1 MNSYIAEQLKPTLHT
16 TFKSSGWLERRN
28 TQEGIENAATK
39 DELNEA
45 EESLITTFNTSVEE
59 TAESILSTVGTTV
72 SDLDGELRS
81 FVGTEIEQTAR
92 GFEQSIT
99 RLETGLD
106 GKATTTQFNTLTSTV
121 NGTITRVGNAEGNI
135 TQIESQLSVMNNQ
148 INARVEKGEVM
159 SQINI
164 EAGRTLIQSDR
175 LYLDANS
182 VVFSGSAFIPN
193 AAIES
198 LSADKLTAGTL
209 TGANMTLDL
218 NEGVLTSTSRVNNQ
232 LAGMMTIRSGQLE
245 SVSNLGSGR
254 LMTLSGDRLHL
265 SDDDGYVELTP
276 RYIDFNANNRTAR
289 LRFNG
294 ANFVFDTNL
303 GMSRNHIN
311 SVDWIRIIGQEGDTM
326 DTSIF
331 NSPNHPGSIL
341 ADTRQITI
349 GLGSQEE
356 ISRIASFSGNIQFM
370 RNLFMQGNNISNVE
384 RLGLD
389 RSTTEMLTASDN
401 ASGVLRSGQR
411 LILGIRTGSAI
422 ANTSSRIIITGRIDM
437 QRNVWMNGNTMY
449 GQVGNESDRRL
460 KKGIEE
466 AKQDSLDIIRRLNF
480 VEYEWIDKEKYG
492 HERKF
497 GLIAQEVDDC
507 LSLYDEDSDIYSI
520 NSSQVPLVNSHAI
533 QQLAKGH
540 ENTLLVASHAYLL
553 AEQHEDEITQL
564 RRKVKEIEQKL
575 EEVA

>member
-39 DELNEA
+39 DELSEA
-45 EESLITTFNTSVEE
+45 EESLITTFNVSVEE

-72 SDLDGELRS
+72 SDLEGELRS

>member
-1 MNSYIAEQLKPTLHT
+1 MSGLTSDMITLRA

-28 TQEGIENAATK
+28 TQKGIENAATK
-39 DELNEA
+39 DELDEA

-59 TAESILSTVGTTV
+59 TAESILSTVGATV

-81 FVGTEIEQTAR
+81 FVGTEIEQTAQ

-106 GKATTTQFNTLTSTV
+106 GKATTAQFNTLESTV
-121 NGTITRVGNAEGNI
+121 DGTIIRVGNAEGNI
-135 TQIESQLSVMNNQ
+135 TQIEAQLSVMNNQ

-182 VVFSGSAFIPN
+182 VIFSGSAFIPN

-209 TGANMTLDL
+209 TGANMFLDL

-254 LMTLSGDRLHL
+254 LVSLSGDRLHL

-276 RYIDFNANNRTAR
+276 HYIDFNANNRTAR

-294 ANFVFDTNL
+294 TNFVFDTNL
-303 GMSRNHIN
+303 GLSRNHIN
-311 SVDWIRIIGQEGDTM
+311 SVDWIRVIGQEGDTM
-326 DTSIF
+326 DTAIF
-331 NSPNHPGSIL
+331 NSPNHPGSIIS
-341 ADTRQITI
+341 DTRQITI
-349 GLGSQEE
+349 GLGSRESV
-356 ISRIASFSGNIQFM
+356 SRIASFSGNISFF
-370 RNLFMQGNNISNVE
+370 RNVFLGGNNVNGVT
-384 RLGLD
+384 RLSLHD
-389 RSTTEMLTASDN
+389 STTELLTASDN

-411 LILGIRTGSAI
+411 LILGIRTGSGI

-460 KKGIEE
+460 KMGVEE
-466 AKQDSLDIIRRLNF
+466 TEQDSLSIIRKLDF

-492 HERKF
+492 SGKQF
-497 GLIAQEVDDC
+497 GLIAQDIDQSLV
-507 LSLYDEDSDIYSI
+507 LYDEESDIYSI
-520 NSSQVPLVNSHAI
+520 NSSRLPLVNAHAI
-533 QQLAKGH
+533 QQLFDQH
-540 ENTLLVASHAYLL
+540 ENTLKVASHAYLL